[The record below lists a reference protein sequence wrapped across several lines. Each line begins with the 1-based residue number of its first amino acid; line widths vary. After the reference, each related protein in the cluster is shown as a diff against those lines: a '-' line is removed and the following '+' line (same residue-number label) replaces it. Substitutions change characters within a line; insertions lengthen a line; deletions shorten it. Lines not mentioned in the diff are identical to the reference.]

1 MCTRVE
7 LLPKF
12 IGTGKITRGTIG
24 RKGATDRKEFP
35 FHSTVHA
42 YEKPDQ
48 AGFPSAFLGLQ
59 RRINGVKQLMEILA
73 IRHLTAIDN
82 E

>member
-1 MCTRVE
+1 MERSNRTQRIS
-7 LLPKF
+7 L
-12 IGTGKITRGTIG
+12 
-24 RKGATDRKEFP
+24 P
-35 FHSTVHA
+35 FHTVRA
-42 YEKPDQ
+42 YEKPVQ

-73 IRHLTAIDN
+73 YRHLTAIDN